1 MRALVQRVDG
11 ASVSVAGEVVGSID
25 GPGLL
30 LLVGATHTDTH
41 EVAEAL
47 AAKVYHLRIFD
58 AMKFEACL
66 PPGGPR
72 EVSAHALGL
81 PALVISQFT
90 LYADTGKGRRPTW
103 ELAAPGAL
111 AEPLVDHFA
120 ESLRALGAH
129 VAEGIFGA
137 DMRVASVNDGPMTLM
152 VEVNAEQS

>member
-11 ASVSVAGEVVGSID
+11 ARVVVAGETVGQIE

-30 LLVGATHTDTH
+30 VLVGVTHTDTH
-41 EVAEAL
+41 AVAAAL

-58 AMKFEACL
+58 ALDFEACL

-72 EVSAHALGL
+72 EVSAHTLGL
-81 PALVISQFT
+81 PALVVSQFT
-90 LYADTGKGRRPTW
+90 LYADTNKGRRPTW
-103 ELAAPGAL
+103 EAAAPGAL
-111 AEPLVDHFA
+111 AEPLVDHFS

-137 DMRVASVNDGPMTLM
+137 DMRVESINNGPMTLL
-152 VEVNAEQS
+152 VEINAEG

>member
-11 ASVSVAGEVVGSID
+11 ARVVVAGETVGQIE

-30 LLVGATHTDTH
+30 LLVGVTHSDTAA
-41 EVAEAL
+41 VAAAL

-58 AMKFEACL
+58 ALEFEACL

-72 EVSAHALGL
+72 EVSAHTLGL

-90 LYADTGKGRRPTW
+90 LYADTNKGRRPTW
-103 ELAAPGAL
+103 EAAAPGAQ
-111 AEPLVDHFA
+111 AEPLVDHFT
-120 ESLRALGAH
+120 ESLRALGAE

-137 DMRVASVNDGPMTLM
+137 DMRVESVNHGPMTLL
-152 VEVNAEQS
+152 VEMNADG

>member
-11 ASVSVAGEVVGSID
+11 AAVVVAGETVGAFD

-30 LLVGATHTDTH
+30 VLVGVTHSDTH
-41 EVAEAL
+41 AVAEAL
-47 AAKVYHLRIFD
+47 AAKVYNLRIFE
-58 AMKFEACL
+58 AAAFEACL

-72 EVSAHALGL
+72 EVSAQALGL
-81 PALVISQFT
+81 PVLVISQFT

-103 ELAAPGAL
+103 EAAAPGAL

-120 ESLRALGAH
+120 AALRALGAE

-137 DMRVASVNDGPMTLM
+137 DMRVDSVNDGPMTLI
-152 VEVNAEQS
+152 VEIEAAG

>member
-11 ASVSVAGEVVGSID
+11 ARVVVAGETVGQIE

-30 LLVGATHTDTH
+30 LLVGVTHSDTAA
-41 EVAEAL
+41 VAAAL

-58 AMKFEACL
+58 ALEFEACL

-72 EVSAHALGL
+72 EVSAHTLGL

-90 LYADTGKGRRPTW
+90 LYADTNKGRRPTW
-103 ELAAPGAL
+103 EAAAPGAQ
-111 AEPLVDHFA
+111 AEPLVDHFT
-120 ESLRALGAH
+120 ESLRALGAE

-137 DMRVASVNDGPMTLM
+137 DMRVESVNHGPMTLL
-152 VEVNAEQS
+152 VETNADG